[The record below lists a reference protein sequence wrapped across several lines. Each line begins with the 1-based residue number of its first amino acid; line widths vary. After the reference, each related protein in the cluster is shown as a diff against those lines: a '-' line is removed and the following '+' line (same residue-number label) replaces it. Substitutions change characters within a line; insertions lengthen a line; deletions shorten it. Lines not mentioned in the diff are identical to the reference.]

1 MERKVILDFEIRPE
15 EVKQK
20 LDAGEKL
27 VLLDVREPW
36 EYETAKIDGST
47 LMPMDQIPMRIQEL
61 DPDEHIVVMCHHGV
75 RSATVTEWLRRQG
88 FESVQ
93 SMRGGINL
101 WSQLVDSKVPVY

>member
-1 MERKVILDFEIRPE
+1 LEFEIRPE

-27 VLLDVREPW
+27 MLLDVREPW
-36 EYETAKIDGST
+36 EYETANIPGST
-47 LMPMDQIPMRIQEL
+47 LIPMDQLPMRVQEL
-61 DPDEHIVVMCHHGV
+61 DPDEHIVVLCHHGV

-101 WSQLVDSKVPVY
+101 WSQLVDENIPVY